1 MDAPAPAPL
10 VSVLIPVHDGEPF
23 LDEAIQSVRDQTHE
37 NWRLVIIDN
46 ASTDATPRIAAAH
59 AAQDERITVVHHD
72 DLVPVY
78 GNFNRA
84 AGHVAPGS
92 RYFKFLCADDVLY
105 PDCLRAM
112 VGVGERHPSVGLVSA
127 HRHDGDTV
135 NIAGVPVGVEALD
148 GAEVAARLLM
158 GGTYGFLFGS
168 PSSILLRVGVVPRTP
183 LFDEGLLHADT
194 DLGYAFLA
202 ASDFGFVHQIL
213 TYTRRHAGAITSYA
227 SRMSTYRPEYIRILR
242 RWGPRFLEQDAFERR
257 LAVLT
262 AVYARDVLGR
272 PRRLADP
279 AFRDYHRSALP
290 GALGGQGAVVAR
302 GVGRQVAHV
311 LERYRGRA
319 GRDGAPR

>member
-1 MDAPAPAPL
+1 MSAPPSDPL
-10 VSVLIPVHDGEPF
+10 VSVLVPVYNGERF
-23 LDEAIQSVRDQTHE
+23 LDEAIASVRSQSYE
-37 NWRLVIIDN
+37 NWRLVVIDN

-59 AAQDERITVVHHD
+59 AAADERITVATYT

-84 AGHVAPGS
+84 AGHIVPGS

-105 PDCLRAM
+105 PECLTAM
-112 VGVGERHPSVGLVSA
+112 VGVAERHPAVGLVSA
-127 HRHDGDTV
+127 HRHDGDHV
-135 NIAGVPVGVEALD
+135 NIGGVPIGVEAID

-242 RWGPRFLEQDAFERR
+242 RWGPRFLERDEFERR

-262 AVYARDVLGR
+262 AVYARDLLGR
-272 PRRLADP
+272 PRRFSDP
-279 AFRDYHRSALP
+279 AFREYHRSAVP

-302 GVGRQVAHV
+302 GVGRQLSHA
-311 LERYRGRA
+311 LERYRSRSGPEGFR
-319 GRDGAPR
+319 R